1 MTRGKSAKNQMM
13 SEPFRTGFF
22 EAIEAPM
29 RCELNLPAD
38 PPVAAEGRDQ
48 SAVSCP
54 AMTELSASQKRKA
67 WWYACWVFLPL
78 LWLIPSMSVE
88 YWPPVYAMF
97 VLDVCACSVGVVAA
111 FRTLRTSHSAGLRAM
126 STLLGSL
133 YFLYIA
139 VAGVFDLATLV
150 KVNL

>member
-1 MTRGKSAKNQMM
+1 M
-13 SEPFRTGFF
+13 
-22 EAIEAPM
+22 
-29 RCELNLPAD
+29 
-38 PPVAAEGRDQ
+38 
-48 SAVSCP
+48 SAVSSP
-54 AMTELSASQKRKA
+54 PMTELSASQKRRA

-111 FRTLRTSHSAGLRAM
+111 VRTVRTSRSAGLRVMAA
-126 STLLGSL
+126 LLGSL

-139 VAGVFDLATLV
+139 LAGVFDFAALV
-150 KVNL
+150 KTYL